1 MNNKIVFEDN
11 NQTDSNAELLKENT
25 PQTVDYNQLYNIK
38 AENKNGS
45 IDNNQEQNNINNE
58 IPQEVKKEEIEL
70 NDNKKK
76 KGINSLLFVFILFI
90 IIMGFVIFLFPWL
103 GKFILG

>member
-38 AENKNGS
+38 VENKNDS

-58 IPQEVKKEEIEL
+58 IPQEVKKEGH
-70 NDNKKK
+70 K
-76 KGINSLLFVFILFI
+76 
-90 IIMGFVIFLFPWL
+90 
-103 GKFILG
+103 

>member
-1 MNNKIVFEDN
+1 MNNKIVFDDS

-38 AENKNGS
+38 ADNKSNN
-45 IDNNQEQNNINNE
+45 IDNNQKQTNINNE
-58 IPQEVKKEEIEL
+58 IHPETQKEEIEV

-76 KGINSLLFVFILFI
+76 KGISSLLFVFLLFI
-90 IIMGFVIFLFPWL
+90 IIMGFVMFLFPWL

>member
-1 MNNKIVFEDN
+1 MNNKIVFDDS

-38 AENKNGS
+38 FENQSNS
-45 IDNNQEQNNINNE
+45 IDNNQEQTNINNE
-58 IPQEVKKEEIEL
+58 IPQEIKKEEIEV

-76 KGINSLLFVFILFI
+76 KGISSLLFVFLLFI

>member
-25 PQTVDYNQLYNIK
+25 PQTVDYNQLYNLK
-38 AENKNGS
+38 VENKNDS

-58 IPQEVKKEEIEL
+58 IPQEVKKEEIEV

-90 IIMGFVIFLFPWL
+90 VIMGFVIFLFPWL
-103 GKFILG
+103 GKFILD

>member
-25 PQTVDYNQLYNIK
+25 PQTVDYNQLYYIK
-38 AENKNGS
+38 VENKNDS

-58 IPQEVKKEEIEL
+58 IPQEVKKEEIEV

-103 GKFILG
+103 GKFILD

>member
-58 IPQEVKKEEIEL
+58 IPQEVKKEEIEVS
-70 NDNKKK
+70 DNKKK

>member
-38 AENKNGS
+38 VENKNDS

-58 IPQEVKKEEIEL
+58 IPQEVKKEEIEV

-103 GKFILG
+103 GKFILD

>member
-25 PQTVDYNQLYNIK
+25 PQTVDYNQLYNLK
-38 AENKNGS
+38 VENKNDS

-58 IPQEVKKEEIEL
+58 IPQEVKKEEIEV

-103 GKFILG
+103 GKFILD

>member
-1 MNNKIVFEDN
+1 MNNKILFDDN
-11 NQTDSNAELLKENT
+11 NQTNSNAELLKENT

-38 AENKNGS
+38 VENKDNN
-45 IDNNQEQNNINNE
+45 IDNNQEQNHVNNE
-58 IPQEVKKEEIEL
+58 IPQEAKKEEIEV

>member
-38 AENKNGS
+38 VENKNDS

-58 IPQEVKKEEIEL
+58 IPQEVKKEEIEV

-90 IIMGFVIFLFPWL
+90 IIMGFVILLFHWL
-103 GKFILG
+103 GNFILG